1 MKYGFIKVASAV
13 PVVHVANCRQNTKE
27 IESLIAQAE
36 EQGVEV
42 VVFPE
47 LCITGYSCQDL
58 FRQQLLLDSAE
69 ASLVHIIE
77 FSKQLD
83 IISIVGLPVVV
94 GNLLL
99 NCAAVVQHGRLLGLV
114 PKTFLPNYNEFYE
127 KRWFASSQDLYEQ
140 TIYFAE
146 HSILLTATPQ
156 LFRTCGGAVF
166 GIEICEDVWAP
177 IPPSNNLVLAGADII
192 FNLSASDELLGKH
205 AYLKSLLSQQSA
217 RMLSGYVYSSSGF
230 GESTQDVVYGGN
242 TLIYENGQL
251 LCEGERFALDNQLM
265 TAQIDIESL
274 RADRRNNTT
283 FVNAQRCIQA
293 HNVRIIKTEDIV
305 QRDFVLERTVDPRP
319 FIPTHNNMEESC
331 SEILNIQVMGLARRL
346 LHTHAATVVIG
357 VSGGLDS
364 TLALLVCIKTFDKL
378 KLNRKNIIGVTMPGF
393 GTTGRTYNNAMRLM
407 ENLGITIKE
416 INISKSVLQHFED
429 IGHDVSEHDV
439 TYENSQARERTQI
452 LMDLANKFNGLVIG
466 TGDLSELA
474 LGWATYNGDHMSMYA
489 VNTAVPKTLIEYLV
503 SYIARTVDSSSAATL
518 SDIIDTPISPELIP
532 ADEKGNI
539 RQKTEDLVGPYE
551 LHDFFLFHLLRHGFS
566 PKKVFL
572 LAQKAFNDNNDSCS
586 DCNQY
591 DDATILRWLYT
602 FYRRFFVQQFKRSC
616 LPDGP
621 KVGSVS
627 LSPRGD
633 WRMPTDAMA
642 TSWLQQIEELA
653 KEEGINL
660 STIKK

>member
-69 ASLVHIIE
+69 ASLLHIIE

-346 LHTHAATVVIG
+346 LHTHATTVVIG

-393 GTTGRTYNNAMRLM
+393 GTTGRTYNNAIRLM
-407 ENLGITIKE
+407 ESLGITIKE

-429 IGHDVSEHDV
+429 IGHDVSVHDV

-452 LMDLANKFNGLVIG
+452 LMDLANKHNGLVVG

-539 RQKTEDLVGPYE
+539 CQKTEDLVGPYE

>member
-13 PVVHVANCRQNTKE
+13 PVVHVADCRQNTKE

-69 ASLVHIIE
+69 ASLLHIIE

-83 IISIVGLPVVV
+83 IISIVGLPVIV

-140 TIYFAE
+140 TIYFAG
-146 HSILLTATPQ
+146 HSILFTATPQ

-331 SEILNIQVMGLARRL
+331 SEILNIQVMGLVRRL

-364 TLALLVCIKTFDKL
+364 TLALLVCIKAFDKL
-378 KLNRKNIIGVTMPGF
+378 KLNRKNVIGVTMPGF

-407 ENLGITIKE
+407 ESLGITIKE

-429 IGHDVSEHDV
+429 IGHDVSVHDV

-452 LMDLANKFNGLVIG
+452 LMDLANKYNGLVVG

-503 SYIARTVDSSSAATL
+503 SYIARTIDSSSAATL

-566 PKKVFL
+566 PKKLFL

>member
-27 IESLIAQAE
+27 ILSLIAQAE

-69 ASLVHIIE
+69 ASLLHIIE

-230 GESTQDVVYGGN
+230 GESTQDVVYSGN

-642 TSWLQQIEELA
+642 SSWLQQIEEIA
-653 KEEGINL
+653 NESGISL

>member
-27 IESLIAQAE
+27 ILSLIAQAE

-69 ASLVHIIE
+69 ASLLHIIE

-265 TAQIDIESL
+265 TAHIDIESL

-357 VSGGLDS
+357 VRGGLDS
-364 TLALLVCIKTFDKL
+364 TLALLVCIKAFDKL

-393 GTTGRTYNNAMRLM
+393 GTTGRTYNNAIRLM
-407 ENLGITIKE
+407 ESLGITIKE

-429 IGHDVSEHDV
+429 IGHDVSVHDV

-452 LMDLANKFNGLVIG
+452 LMDLANKHNGLVVG

-539 RQKTEDLVGPYE
+539 CQKTEDLVGPYE

-660 STIKK
+660 STTKK

>member
-140 TIYFAE
+140 TIYFAG
-146 HSILLTATPQ
+146 HSILLTATSQ
-156 LFRTCGGAVF
+156 LFRTCGGAIF

-305 QRDFVLERTVDPRP
+305 QRDFVLERTVDTRP

-346 LHTHAATVVIG
+346 LHTCAATVVIG

-393 GTTGRTYNNAMRLM
+393 GTTGRTYNNAIRLM
-407 ENLGITIKE
+407 ESLGITIKE

-429 IGHDVSEHDV
+429 IGHDVSVHDV

-452 LMDLANKFNGLVIG
+452 LMDLANKHNGLVVG

-489 VNTAVPKTLIEYLV
+489 VNTAIPKTLIEYLV
-503 SYIARTVDSSSAATL
+503 SYIARTVDSSSAVTL

-539 RQKTEDLVGPYE
+539 CQKTEDLVGPYE

-566 PKKVFL
+566 PKKVLL
-572 LAQKAFNDNNDSCS
+572 LAKKAFNDNNDSCS

-591 DDATILRWLYT
+591 DDANILSWLYT

>member
-27 IESLIAQAE
+27 ILSLIAQAE

-140 TIYFAE
+140 TIYFAG
-146 HSILLTATPQ
+146 HSILFTATPQ